1 MIVGNGDI
9 ANALKDGNLD
19 RDDVTF
25 FASGVSNSKETSRAE
40 FMREYE
46 LLKEYSMCGL
56 HLVYFS
62 SLSIYYSDSDYA
74 AHKRTME
81 YEIQKIF
88 KTFSIFRIG
97 NIAWGNNPNTIINY
111 FKSEF
116 NSGRQPVL
124 QDAYRHVISKDE
136 FVYWIKKLNL
146 NARDFINIPGEFI
159 HVNEIWRRIQNGQY

>member
-46 LLKEYSMCGL
+46 LLKEYSKCGL

-62 SLSIYYSDSDYA
+62 SLSIYYSDSDYT
-74 AHKRTME
+74 AHKRSME
-81 YEIQKIF
+81 YEIQRLF
-88 KTFSIFRIG
+88 THFSIFRIG
-97 NIAWGNNPNTIINY
+97 NIKWGANPNTIINY
-111 FKSEF
+111 FKSEHAA
-116 NSGRQPVL
+116 GRTPEL
-124 QDAYRHVISKDE
+124 QDTYRHIISKTE
-136 FVYWIKKLNL
+136 FVYWMKKINL
-146 NARDFINIPGEFI
+146 KARDFINIPGEFV
-159 HVNEIWRRIQNGQY
+159 HVNEIWRRVVNGAY

>member
-1 MIVGNGDI
+1 MVVGKGDI
-9 ANALKDGNLD
+9 AKTIIDCGLD
-19 RDDVTF
+19 RDDVIF

-46 LLKEYSMCGL
+46 LLAEYSKCGL

-74 AHKRTME
+74 RHKRSME
-81 YEIQKIF
+81 YEVQRLF

-97 NIAWGNNPNTIINY
+97 NISWGNNPNTIINF
-111 FKSEF
+111 FKAEHAASRTPQLRDE
-116 NSGRQPVL
+116 
-124 QDAYRHVISKDE
+124 YRHVISQPE
-136 FVYWIKKLNL
+136 FIYWIKKINL

-159 HVNEIWRRIQNGQY
+159 HVYEIWRRVQDGKY